1 MHCRKV
7 RRYLFGYFKGELS
20 SEEAGE
26 VKAHLE
32 GCPDCAKEAKEIE
45 LVSLMLKDEVETF
58 TPSADFSQR
67 LMARLQELPS
77 EVDAGRERSWW
88 DRLLHEVFPSVRLRW
103 ALAGAA
109 SVLVVAF
116 AFMFTQRQAPTGPGY
131 LSEGESSEESYT
143 SASFQEFADS
153 LNSEMWRRVAQAS
166 AVRDTAFIIDN
177 LSFPASRGEDG
188 AMRPEDLY
196 KRFVIDRRSAWGRQ
210 AGAENLYVLPVVSTQ
225 PTSQKPDY

>member
-20 SEEAGE
+20 SEEADE

-45 LVSLMLKDEVETF
+45 LISLMLKDEVEKF
-58 TPSADFSQR
+58 TPSADFNQR
-67 LMARLQELPS
+67 LMTRLRASLS
-77 EVDAGRERSWW
+77 EVDARRERSWW

-116 AFMFTQRQAPTGPGY
+116 AFIFTQRQAPTGPEY
-131 LSEGESSEESYT
+131 LSQGESSEESLT
-143 SASFQEFADS
+143 SSSFQDFADS

-177 LSFPASRGEDG
+177 LSFPAARGEDG
-188 AMRPEDLY
+188 AIRPEDLY
-196 KRFVIDRRSAWGRQ
+196 KRFVIDKRSPWNRPTGT
-210 AGAENLYVLPVVSTQ
+210 ENRYVLPVVSNQ

>member
-20 SEEAGE
+20 SQEAGE

-45 LVSLMLKDEVETF
+45 MISLMLKGEVETF
-58 TPSADFSQR
+58 TPSADFNQR

-77 EVDAGRERSWW
+77 EVEAGGERSWW
-88 DRLLHEVFPSVRLRW
+88 EKLLREVFPSVRLRW
-103 ALAGAA
+103 AVAGAA

-116 AFMFTQRQAPTGPGY
+116 AFMFTQRQAPTDPGY
-131 LSEGESSEESYT
+131 SSQGESSEESQT
-143 SASFQEFADS
+143 SVSYQDFADS
-153 LNSEMWRRVAQAS
+153 LNSEMWRRMAQAS

-177 LSFPASRGEDG
+177 LSFPAGRGEDG
-188 AMRPEDLY
+188 AIRPEDLY
-196 KRFVIDRRSAWGRQ
+196 KRFVIDKRSLWGQ
-210 AGAENLYVLPVVSTQ
+210 PTGTENRYVLPVVSTQ
-225 PTSQKPDY
+225 PASQKADY

>member
-20 SEEAGE
+20 SGESRE

-32 GCPDCAKEAKEIE
+32 DCPECAKEAKEIE
-45 LVSLMLKDEVETF
+45 MISLMLKDEVETF
-58 TPSADFSQR
+58 TPSADVNQR
-67 LMARLQELPS
+67 LRARLHEVPS

-88 DRLLHEVFPSVRLRW
+88 EKLLRDVFPSVRLRW

-143 SASFQEFADS
+143 SDSFQEFADS
-153 LNSEMWRRVAQAS
+153 LNSEMWRRMAQAS

-177 LSFPASRGEDG
+177 LSFPVGRGEDG
-188 AMRPEDLY
+188 AIRPEDLY
-196 KRFVIDRRSAWGRQ
+196 KRFVIDKRSPWDMPTGT
-210 AGAENLYVLPVVSTQ
+210 ENRYVLPVVTTQ